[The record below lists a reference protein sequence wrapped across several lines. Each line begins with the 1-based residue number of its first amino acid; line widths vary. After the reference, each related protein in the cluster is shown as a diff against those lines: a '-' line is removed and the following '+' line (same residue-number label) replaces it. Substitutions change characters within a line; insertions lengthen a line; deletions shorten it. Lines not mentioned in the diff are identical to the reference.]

1 MKPNPRVFLLDD
13 EDLVVS
19 MLGRALRKE
28 GFEFLGETDPGG
40 AVAKIQAF
48 APDVVLLDIRLPGKD
63 GLGILRE
70 LVSIG
75 TDAQVVMLTSDDTAE
90 TAVKAMKLG
99 AADYLTKPFDL
110 EKVKIVLRGLVEKR
124 ELRHEVEYLRKVS
137 SDTTRRE
144 IVGMS
149 GVITKL
155 KSMCERLALSDVPT
169 LLVTGESG
177 TGKELFARYIHAL
190 MHPPDSGRF
199 APFLGVN
206 CSALPENLIESEL
219 FGHEKGAYTDAKTET
234 KGIFELGTGGSVLLD
249 EIGEMKPSL
258 QAKLL
263 RVLEER
269 TVRRLGGRQDIPVD
283 ATVFA
288 TTNRDLP
295 SAVDKGEFR
304 VDLYYRLT
312 AFSLYIPPLRE
323 RMQDVPLLARHFLS
337 HYARRYKKM
346 PVKEV
351 SPEAERLLAGYGW
364 PGNVRELRNV
374 MERIVVLESG
384 ETVLPVHLPADILRG
399 APRGARKEGGGI
411 TLPETGFS
419 LEEAE
424 KGLIVQALER
434 SGGNKTTA
442 AKLLGI
448 SYDSL
453 RYQVRKFGLE

>member
-1 MKPNPRVFLLDD
+1 MKPGPRVFLLDD
-13 EDLVVS
+13 ENLVVS

-28 GFEFLGETDPGG
+28 GYDVREETDPEG
-40 AVAKIQAF
+40 AVRKILAF

-63 GLGILRE
+63 GIELLRE
-70 LVSIG
+70 LVSLG
-75 TDAQVVMLTSDDTAE
+75 TGIQVVMLTSDDTAE
-90 TAVKAMKLG
+90 TAVRAMKLG

-110 EKVKIVLRGLVEKR
+110 EKVKVVVRGLVEKR

-137 SDTTRRE
+137 AEVTRRQ
-144 IVGMS
+144 IVGAS

-155 KSMCERLALSDVPT
+155 KSQCEKLALSGVPT

-177 TGKELFARYIHAL
+177 TGKELFARYIHSL
-190 MHPPDSGRF
+190 MHPQGPGGD

-206 CSALPENLIESEL
+206 CAALPEGLIEGEL
-219 FGHEKGAYTDAKTET
+219 FGHEKGAYTDAKAET
-234 KGIFELGTGGSVLLD
+234 KGIFELASGGSVLLD
-249 EIGEMKPSL
+249 EIGEMKPGL

-269 TVRRLGGRQDIPVD
+269 TVRRLGGKQDIPVE

-295 SAVDKGEFR
+295 AAVEKGEFR

-312 AFSLYIPPLRE
+312 AFSLHIPPLRE
-323 RMQDVPLLARHFLS
+323 RREDVPLLARYFLS
-337 HYARRYKKM
+337 SYAVRYKKM
-346 PVKEV
+346 PVKGI
-351 SPEAERLLAGYGW
+351 SPEAERLLVAYAW

-374 MERIVVLESG
+374 MEHVVVMESDAS
-384 ETVLPVHLPADILRG
+384 VLPGHLPADILRG
-399 APRGARKEGGGI
+399 RAAGPRAEKAGI
-411 TLPETGFS
+411 TLPEGGFS

-424 KGLIVQALER
+424 KDLIAQALER
-434 SGGNKTTA
+434 AGGNRTA
-442 AKLLGI
+442 AAKMLGI

-453 RYQVRKFGLE
+453 RYQIRKFGLE

>member
-28 GFEFLGETDPGG
+28 GYEVLGETDPEG

-63 GLGILRE
+63 GIGILQE
-70 LVSIG
+70 LVSLG
-75 TDAQVVMLTSDDTAE
+75 TGAQVVMLTSDDTAE
-90 TAVKAMKLG
+90 TAVRAMKLG

-137 SDTTRRE
+137 SGITRRE
-144 IVGMS
+144 IVGTS
-149 GVITKL
+149 GAITKL
-155 KSMCERLALSDVPT
+155 KSKCEKLALSSVPT
-169 LLVTGESG
+169 LLITGESG
-177 TGKELFARYIHAL
+177 TGKELVARYIHSM
-190 MHPPDSGRF
+190 MHPAESGEF

-206 CSALPENLIESEL
+206 CSALPESLIESEL
-219 FGHEKGAYTDAKTET
+219 FGHEKGAYTDAKAET
-234 KGIFELGTGGSVLLD
+234 KGIFELGSGGSVLLD
-249 EIGEMKPSL
+249 EIAEMKPSL

-295 SAVDKGEFR
+295 SAVEKGEFR
-304 VDLYYRLT
+304 ADLYYRLT
-312 AFSLYIPPLRE
+312 AFSLHVPPLRE
-323 RMQDVPLLARHFLS
+323 RKEDVPLLARYFLS

-346 PVKEV
+346 PVKEI

-374 MERIVVLESG
+374 MEHIVVLEA
-384 ETVLPVHLPADILRG
+384 ERTVLPGHLPADILRG
-399 APRGARKEGGGI
+399 APAGIRKEGAGI

-424 KGLIVQALER
+424 KSLIVQALER
-434 SGGNKTTA
+434 AGGNKTMA